1 MESFKLITEKRNKL
15 YFNKFKYKCKVHLPG
30 VGYTYYTSDIDSFRD
45 RIERWKSQ
53 DEKHHTYWPNSYR
66 TIDYADIK
74 YDAIEYYIDFRN
86 NMDKDKMTCRIEGR
100 NVSFFSNDL
109 NLFKPLLVLDP
120 YMELSESTVLDNKVF
135 YMSRTPKYKF
145 RTYFK
150 GKRPPEKFLENVL
163 DFSDRYPSVKVSEGL
178 LRLARNR
185 MHSHNRFMY
194 MHNSYYVDYDDQ
206 SMLTILAMFFDNML
220 SKTYTLAKRP

>member
-15 YFNKFKYKCKVHLPG
+15 YFSKFRYKCKVHLPG
-30 VGYTYYTSDIDSFRD
+30 VGYTYYTPDIESFID

-53 DEKHHTYWPNSYR
+53 DEKHGRYYPYGHR
-66 TIDYADIK
+66 ALDYADIK
-74 YDAIEYYIDFRN
+74 YDAIEFYIDFRN

-109 NLFKPLLVLDP
+109 NLFKPLIVLDP
-120 YMELSESTVLDNKVF
+120 YMQLSESSVLDNKVF

-150 GKRPPEKFLENVL
+150 GKRPPEKFLEGVL
-163 DFSDRYPSVKVSEGL
+163 DFAERYPTVNISRGL
-178 LRLARNR
+178 LRLAENR
-185 MHSHNRFMY
+185 RYSFNKFMY
-194 MHNSYYVDYDDQ
+194 MHNSYYVDYNDE
-206 SMLTILAMFFDNML
+206 SMLSILSMFFDGML
-220 SKTYTLAKRP
+220 AKTYTLAKRP